1 MGIDPVVLFFVF
13 GLLAG
18 LVKSELKLPPALYDT
33 LSIVLLLAIGLH
45 GGVELAEQASAALL
59 GQSLLVLLLGIV
71 LPVIAFGLLR
81 GLRFDRINAAA
92 VAAHYGSVSAGTF
105 AVVVAY
111 LAAREV
117 FFESYMPLFV
127 AILEIPAILV
137 GILLAKGVSKDTD
150 WKELGRE
157 IFLGKSIML
166 LLGGLVIGV
175 VAGKE
180 AIKPLEP
187 LYTSMFKPVLA
198 FFLLEMGLIASGQL
212 GSLRRYGIKLAAFAL
227 LMPLLGA
234 LIGALLARFMG
245 LSLGGTAML
254 ATLAAS
260 ASYIAVPAAM
270 RLAVPEANPSLSL
283 TASLGITFPFNIL
296 IGIPLYLALAEQL
309 IAWAHRDLRGRTG
322 TQAGRRPAG
331 ARRARLDPVGRT
343 RQRQPRRAQRRLGY
357 RRQHPSGGHLQPR
370 DRRAHRRAPRTA
382 LLRELRHGLL
392 PGRGRSA
399 APGEVL
405 NGL

>member
-1 MGIDPVVLFFVF
+1 VGLDPVVLFFIF
-13 GLLAG
+13 GLCAG
-18 LVKSELKLPPALYDT
+18 LLKSELKLPPALYET

-45 GGVELAEQASAALL
+45 GGVELAEQASLQLL
-59 GQSLLVLLLGIV
+59 GQAVLVLGLGVV
-71 LPVIAFGLLR
+71 LPVLAFGVLR
-81 GLRFDRINAAA
+81 GLGFDRVNAAA

-105 AVVVAY
+105 AVVVAFM
-111 LAAREV
+111 LARGIE
-117 FFESYMPLFV
+117 FESYMPLFV

-137 GILLAKGVSKDTD
+137 GILLAKGLARDTD
-150 WKELGRE
+150 WRELGRE

-166 LLGGLVIGV
+166 LLGGLIIGA

-212 GSLRRYGIKLAAFAL
+212 GALRQFGLRLLGFAL

-234 LIGALLARFMG
+234 LIGALLARLMG
-245 LSLGGTAML
+245 LSLGGTAVL

-283 TASLGITFPFNIL
+283 TASLGISFPFNIL

-309 IAWAHRDLRGRTG
+309 IAW
-322 TQAGRRPAG
+322 
-331 ARRARLDPVGRT
+331 
-343 RQRQPRRAQRRLGY
+343 
-357 RRQHPSGGHLQPR
+357 
-370 DRRAHRRAPRTA
+370 
-382 LLRELRHGLL
+382 GL
-392 PGRGRSA
+392 
-399 APGEVL
+399 
-405 NGL
+405 

>member
-1 MGIDPVVLFFVF
+1 MSLDPVVLFFVF
-13 GLLAG
+13 GLTAG
-18 LVKSELKLPPALYDT
+18 LLKSELKLPPALYET

-45 GGVELAEQASAALL
+45 GGVELAEQASPALL
-59 GQSLLVLLLGIV
+59 GQSALVLGLGIV
-71 LPVIAFGLLR
+71 LPLLAFALLR
-81 GLRFDRINAAA
+81 ALRFDRINAAS

-111 LAAREV
+111 LASRQI

-137 GILLAKGVSKDTD
+137 GILLAKGISRDTH

-166 LLGGLVIGV
+166 LLGGLVIGAL
-175 VAGKE
+175 AGKE

-187 LYTSMFKPVLA
+187 LYTGMFKPVLA

-212 GSLRRYGIKLAAFAL
+212 GSLRQYGVRLATFAL
-227 LMPLLGA
+227 CMPLLGA
-234 LIGALLARFMG
+234 LVGALLARLMG

-270 RLAVPEANPSLSL
+270 RLALPEANPSLSL

-309 IAWAHRDLRGRTG
+309 IAW
-322 TQAGRRPAG
+322 
-331 ARRARLDPVGRT
+331 
-343 RQRQPRRAQRRLGY
+343 
-357 RRQHPSGGHLQPR
+357 
-370 DRRAHRRAPRTA
+370 
-382 LLRELRHGLL
+382 GL
-392 PGRGRSA
+392 
-399 APGEVL
+399 
-405 NGL
+405 

>member
-1 MGIDPVVLFFVF
+1 MSLDPVVLFFVF
-13 GLLAG
+13 GLTAG
-18 LVKSELKLPPALYDT
+18 LLKSELKLPPALYET

-59 GQSLLVLLLGIV
+59 GQAALVLGLGIV
-71 LPVIAFGLLR
+71 LPLLAFGLLR
-81 GLRFDRINAAA
+81 GLRFDRINAAS

-111 LAAREV
+111 LASREI

-137 GILLAKGVSKDTD
+137 GILLAKGISRDTH

-166 LLGGLVIGV
+166 LLGGLVIGAL
-175 VAGKE
+175 AGKQ

-187 LYTSMFKPVLA
+187 LYTGMFKPVLA

-212 GSLRRYGIKLAAFAL
+212 GSLRQYGVRLAAFAL
-227 LMPLLGA
+227 GMPLLGA
-234 LIGALLARFMG
+234 LVGALLARLMG

-254 ATLAAS
+254 ATLSAS

-270 RLAVPEANPSLSL
+270 RLALPEANPSLSL
-283 TASLGITFPFNIL
+283 TAALGITFPFNIL
-296 IGIPLYLALAEQL
+296 LGIPLYLMLAEQL
-309 IAWAHRDLRGRTG
+309 IAW
-322 TQAGRRPAG
+322 
-331 ARRARLDPVGRT
+331 
-343 RQRQPRRAQRRLGY
+343 
-357 RRQHPSGGHLQPR
+357 
-370 DRRAHRRAPRTA
+370 
-382 LLRELRHGLL
+382 GL
-392 PGRGRSA
+392 
-399 APGEVL
+399 
-405 NGL
+405 

>member
-1 MGIDPVVLFFVF
+1 MSLDPVVLFFVF
-13 GLLAG
+13 GLTAG
-18 LVKSELKLPPALYDT
+18 LLKSELKLPPALYET
-33 LSIVLLLAIGLH
+33 LSILLLLAIGLH
-45 GGVELAEQASAALL
+45 GGVELAEQASLALL
-59 GQSLLVLLLGIV
+59 GQAGLVLGLGIA
-71 LPVIAFGLLR
+71 LPLLAFALLR
-81 GLRFDRINAAA
+81 GLRFDRINAAS

-111 LAAREV
+111 LASREI

-137 GILLAKGVSKDTD
+137 GILLAKGISRDTH

-166 LLGGLVIGV
+166 LLGGLVIGAL
-175 VAGKE
+175 AGKE

-187 LYTSMFKPVLA
+187 LYTGMFKPVLA

-212 GSLRRYGIKLAAFAL
+212 GSLRQYGVRLAAFAL
-227 LMPLLGA
+227 CMPLLGA
-234 LIGALLARFMG
+234 LVGALLARLMG

-270 RLAVPEANPSLSL
+270 RLALPEANPSLSL

-309 IAWAHRDLRGRTG
+309 IAW
-322 TQAGRRPAG
+322 
-331 ARRARLDPVGRT
+331 
-343 RQRQPRRAQRRLGY
+343 
-357 RRQHPSGGHLQPR
+357 
-370 DRRAHRRAPRTA
+370 
-382 LLRELRHGLL
+382 GL
-392 PGRGRSA
+392 
-399 APGEVL
+399 
-405 NGL
+405 

>member
-1 MGIDPVVLFFVF
+1 MGLDPVVLFFLF
-13 GLLAG
+13 GLCAG
-18 LVKSELKLPPALYDT
+18 LLKSELKLPPALYET

-45 GGVELAEQASAALL
+45 GGVELAEQASLQLLVQAALVL
-59 GQSLLVLLLGIV
+59 GLGV
-71 LPVIAFGLLR
+71 ALPVLAFAVLR
-81 GLRFDRINAAA
+81 ALSFDRVNAAA

-105 AVVVAY
+105 AVVVAFM
-111 LAAREV
+111 LARGIE
-117 FFESYMPLFV
+117 FESYMPLFV

-137 GILLAKGVSKDTD
+137 GILLAKGLARDTD
-150 WKELGRE
+150 WRELGRE

-166 LLGGLVIGV
+166 LLGGLIIGA

-212 GSLRRYGIKLAAFAL
+212 GALKQFGLRLLGFAL

-234 LIGALLARFMG
+234 LVGALLARLMG
-245 LSLGGTAML
+245 LSLGGTAVL

-270 RLAVPEANPSLSL
+270 RLALPEANPSLSL

-309 IAWAHRDLRGRTG
+309 IAW
-322 TQAGRRPAG
+322 
-331 ARRARLDPVGRT
+331 
-343 RQRQPRRAQRRLGY
+343 
-357 RRQHPSGGHLQPR
+357 
-370 DRRAHRRAPRTA
+370 
-382 LLRELRHGLL
+382 GL
-392 PGRGRSA
+392 
-399 APGEVL
+399 
-405 NGL
+405 

>member
-1 MGIDPVVLFFVF
+1 MGLDPVVLFFVF
-13 GLLAG
+13 GLFAG
-18 LVKSELKLPPALYDT
+18 LVKSELKLPPALYET
-33 LSIVLLLAIGLH
+33 LSIILLLAIGLH
-45 GGVELAEQASAALL
+45 GGVELAEQASTQLL
-59 GQSLLVLLLGIV
+59 GQGGLVLGLGMLLPLV
-71 LPVIAFGLLR
+71 AFAFLR
-81 GLRFDRINAAA
+81 GLRFDRVNAAA

-105 AVVVAY
+105 AVVVAFMV
-111 LAAREV
+111 AEGIA
-117 FFESYMPLFV
+117 FESYMPLFV

-137 GILLAKGVSKDTD
+137 GILLAKGISHDTH

-166 LLGGLVIGV
+166 LLGGLVIGAI
-175 VAGKE
+175 AGKE

-212 GSLRRYGIKLAAFAL
+212 ASLKRYGFKLALFAV
-227 LMPLLGA
+227 LMPLVGA

-296 IGIPLYLALAEQL
+296 LGIPLYLALAETL
-309 IAWAHRDLRGRTG
+309 IAW
-322 TQAGRRPAG
+322 
-331 ARRARLDPVGRT
+331 
-343 RQRQPRRAQRRLGY
+343 
-357 RRQHPSGGHLQPR
+357 
-370 DRRAHRRAPRTA
+370 
-382 LLRELRHGLL
+382 GL
-392 PGRGRSA
+392 
-399 APGEVL
+399 
-405 NGL
+405 